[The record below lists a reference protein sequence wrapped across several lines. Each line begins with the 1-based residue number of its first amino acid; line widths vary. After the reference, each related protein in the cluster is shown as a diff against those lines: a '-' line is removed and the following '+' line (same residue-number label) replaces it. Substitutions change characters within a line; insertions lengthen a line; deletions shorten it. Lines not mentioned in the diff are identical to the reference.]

1 MGSRW
6 QPRSRSPFSIHLW
19 DQLTGLASV
28 VSLAESYWRWSLHKS
43 ILDIPPRVTPRRIDR
58 LSEAGIV
65 GDVTRKR
72 HHWDSW
78 RDYEPWIRIRFLLN
92 HMQSLLFGVCIIGHS
107 SISIHTGPHHFKRT
121 NTFCFFPGCYGRWL
135 LLHIFQDFQVRKH
148 LDVTNTTWV
157 GHGRIASRK
166 NCVIR
171 FVSKHL

>member
-19 DQLTGLASV
+19 DQLKGLASV

-43 ILDIPPRVTPRRIDR
+43 ILDIPPRVTPRRINR

-78 RDYEPWIRIRFLLN
+78 RDYEPWIRIGFLLYKSYAIPSVWGLYLWT
-92 HMQSLLFGVCIIGHS
+92 HFDFHSYRTPPFQRDKHVLF
-107 SISIHTGPHHFKRT
+107 FLQ
-121 NTFCFFPGCYGRWL
+121 GCYGRWL

-157 GHGRIASRK
+157 GHGRMAPKTR
-166 NCVIR
+166 CQ
-171 FVSKHL
+171 